1 MAGKTIRVL
10 AVGNS
15 FTQDSFR
22 YLQKIAEAG
31 GVSLKAVN
39 LYIGGCSLE
48 RHWNNIVSGAR
59 DYVYEVNGEPTD
71 RMVSSNEILAEEPWD
86 YIITQQASHDS
97 GMPETYEPFAVN
109 VVDFFRRQCPSAE
122 VLLQETWAYERDSTH
137 DRFPRYHC
145 DQQEMYEKLRACYQN
160 AAAKTGTRL
169 IPSGDVIQT
178 VRGRDPFRYEADGMS
193 LCRDGFHMSF
203 DYGRYLLGAVI
214 FSFLTGKD
222 IRENPFSPP
231 DTDPAAIDVIRQTIW
246 EVLKQNQ

>member
-1 MAGKTIRVL
+1 MDGKTIRVL

-22 YLQKIAEAG
+22 YLHQIAAAD
-31 GVSLKAVN
+31 GVDLKAVN

-48 RHWNNIVSGAR
+48 RHWNNLVSGAR
-59 DYVYEVNGEPTD
+59 DYVYEVNGEPTE

-97 GMPETYEPFAVN
+97 GMPETYEPYVVN
-109 VVDFFRRQCPSAE
+109 VVHAFREKCPGAE

-145 DQQEMYEKLRACYQN
+145 DQQEMYEKLRACYRN
-160 AAAKTGTRL
+160 AAEKAETRL

-178 VRGRDPFRYEADGMS
+178 LRGRDPFRYEAGGLS

-203 DYGRYLLGAVI
+203 DYGRYLLGIVI
-214 FSFLTGKD
+214 YSFLTGKD
-222 IRENPFSPP
+222 IRENTFMPQ
-231 DTDPAAIDVIRQTIW
+231 DTDAAVLRLIRETAW
-246 EVLKQNQ
+246 EVLNPGK